1 LPWKRKRKGKLS
13 EAAATKVFFRSSTGT
28 GGSTIV
34 CVRLEGDSPIVE
46 EFELPLRLAAGRDI
60 WRGTALVTTTQFTG
74 DFFWLLSPFVAV

>member
-1 LPWKRKRKGKLS
+1 M
-13 EAAATKVFFRSSTGT
+13 
-28 GGSTIV
+28 